1 MEPNIV
7 LPEDI
12 IKFQK
17 TKYIPRFSKRIVF
30 LEEPEPDTNISAF
43 NYKLVKT
50 LPSGNPISIS
60 KI

>member
-1 MEPNIV
+1 MESNIV

-17 TKYIPRFSKRIVF
+17 IKYIPRFSKRIVF
-30 LEEPEPDTNISAF
+30 LEEPDTNMSAF

-50 LPSGNPISIS
+50 LTS
-60 KI
+60 